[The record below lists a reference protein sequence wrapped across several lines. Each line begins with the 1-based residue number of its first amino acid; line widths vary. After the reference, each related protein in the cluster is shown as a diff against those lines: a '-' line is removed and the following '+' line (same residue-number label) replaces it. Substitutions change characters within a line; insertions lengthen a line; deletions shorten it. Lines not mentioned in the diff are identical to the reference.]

1 MFEGIANRVRRLIV
15 KPMRLIAGL
24 AVVVLSQGCSVAIM
38 NMDIEP
44 TDKSSIGVGA
54 TRVEVE
60 EVLGAPNETVTTGA
74 GKIST
79 YEYDKGAPADSS
91 YNTARDYLDCMALLN
106 IFCELLM
113 TPLALSERSDLYES
127 QLGLIR
133 ITYGPDDKI
142 VDLSY
147 ENVVRGE
154 PAEAPEQDRDTTRN

>member
-1 MFEGIANRVRRLIV
+1 M

-44 TDKSSIGVGA
+44 TDKSSIGIGA

-60 EVLGAPNETVTTGA
+60 EVLGAPDETVTTGA

-79 YEYDKGAPADSS
+79 YEYDKGASVRS
-91 YNTARDYLDCMALLN
+91 KWTARDYMECMAIFT

-113 TPLALSERSDLYES
+113 THLALSERSDKFER

-142 VDLSY
+142 VDFSY
-147 ENVVRGE
+147 EYFGVIIHG
-154 PAEAPEQDRDTTRN
+154 EAPEQDLEPTRN

>member
-1 MFEGIANRVRRLIV
+1 M

-60 EVLGAPNETVTTGA
+60 EVLGAPDETVPTGA

-79 YEYDKGAPADSS
+79 YEYDKGATAGSS
-91 YNTARDYLDCMALLN
+91 YTARDYLECMTLLN

-113 TPLALSERSDLYES
+113 TPMALSERSDKYES

-142 VDLSY
+142 VDFSY
-147 ENVVRGE
+147 ENYVRRE
-154 PAEAPEQDRDTTRN
+154 PAEAPEQDLDTTRN